1 LAFSC
6 GALLTTTIFHIPS
19 QLARPRPAPSLAVSM
34 FRTRSAVCSRTGLFA
49 KPLSS
54 GLTKTLFSKGELADG
69 GAGSWSG
76 NPTIL
81 LLPRLA
87 RSCYTSSRGTKPFL
101 RNSPHRNRR
110 LINMASTKDYRLLC
124 LENPLLGKFAR

>member
-1 LAFSC
+1 
-6 GALLTTTIFHIPS
+6 
-19 QLARPRPAPSLAVSM
+19 M
-34 FRTRSAVCSRTGLFA
+34 FFA

-69 GAGSWSG
+69 GAGSGSWSG
-76 NPTIL
+76 NPTNL

-87 RSCYTSSRGTKPFL
+87 RSCYTSSRGTKPKPFL

-110 LINMASTKDYRLLC
+110 LINMAFTKDYRLLC
-124 LENPLLGKFAR
+124 LENPLLGKSTWFSLSLGA